1 MVYFAGAGLIA
12 VLAWVVYLPSLGG
25 GFILDDDLLL
35 TENNL
40 IRAPDGLSR
49 IWFST
54 EPTDYWPVANTSLWL
69 EWRLWSASPNGYRV
83 TNLLLHIVNCWLLWW
98 VLAKLSI
105 PGAFLAALLFA
116 VHPVNVE
123 SVAWIAQRKNLLAM
137 MFFLLSIGWYLNAD
151 PDPKTPIKPNGETRN
166 WRWYWLSLAGFLLAM
181 LSKGS
186 VAILPV
192 ALMLIAW
199 WRRNRITR
207 RDLLRTAPFFLV
219 AIVLTAINIWF
230 QSHDFSRPVR
240 EANLIERLL
249 GAGAAVWFYLSKA
262 ILPVNLQ
269 FIYPQWT
276 IQSGN
281 WLWWLPFLGIIVVTA
296 VLWRGRARAWP
307 RNILFAWLFYLLALL
322 PALGFTDVS
331 FMQYS
336 LVADHYQHLAL
347 IAVVALAAAGISKIE
362 TRIQSVRG
370 INWLR
375 IGAGGIAVIVF
386 SLIAARQAE
395 LYAGPIPLYTAT
407 LEKNPDCW
415 MLQNNLGSALV
426 SAGEPELAIPQFKQ
440 ALVIHPNYPEAHD
453 NWGRALADLKQPE
466 AAIEHFRQ
474 ALEMDPHDIAALNNW
489 AVALVKLGQPDEA
502 MKRYRQALEINPH
515 LAEVQSNLGT
525 LLAAAGQYP
534 EAIDCFQSALRDR
547 PELSDVHRKLAAV
560 LLKTGQP
567 GKAVD
572 ECHVALRLQPA
583 DVEVFAV
590 LAQAEAQRGRIDEAI
605 LAAETAINLA
615 RLQGRTALA
624 QELEASLQAFRT
636 KLTNPPTD
644 ERARVPR
651 P

>member
-1 MVYFAGAGLIA
+1 M
-12 VLAWVVYLPSLGG
+12 
-25 GFILDDDLLL
+25 
-35 TENNL
+35 
-40 IRAPDGLSR
+40 SR

-83 TNLLLHIVNCWLLWW
+83 TNLLLHIGNCWLLWW

-116 VHPVNVE
+116 AHPVNVE

-137 MFFLLSIGWYLNAD
+137 LFFLLSIGWYLNAD
-151 PDPKTPIKPNGETRN
+151 LDPTTPIKPTGKTHSL
-166 WRWYWLSLAGFLLAM
+166 RWYGLSLAAFLLAM

-186 VAILPV
+186 VAILPA
-192 ALMLIAW
+192 ALLLIAW
-199 WRRNRITR
+199 WRRNRITQ

-219 AIVLTAINIWF
+219 AIVLTAVNIWF

-262 ILPVNLQ
+262 VLPVNLL
-269 FIYPQWT
+269 FIYPQWK
-276 IQSGN
+276 IQASD

-296 VLWRGRARAWP
+296 VLWRGRTRSWT
-307 RNILFAWLFYLLALL
+307 RNILFAWVFYLLALL

-362 TRIQSVRG
+362 PRIQPARG
-370 INWLR
+370 FDWLR
-375 IGAGGIAVIVF
+375 IGAGGIAVVAF
-386 SLIAARQAE
+386 SFLAARQAE
-395 LYAGPIPLYTAT
+395 LYAGPIPLYAAT

-415 MLQNNLGSALV
+415 MLHNNLGSALV
-426 SAGEPELAIPQFKQ
+426 TAGEPELAIPHFKQ
-440 ALVIHPNYPEAHD
+440 ALIIHPNYPEAHD

-474 ALEMDPHDIAALNNW
+474 ALEIDPHDIAALNNW
-489 AVALVKLGQPDEA
+489 AVALVKLGQPGEA
-502 MKRYRQALEINPH
+502 IKRYRQALEINPH

-525 LLAAAGQYP
+525 LLAAAAQYP

-547 PELSDVHRKLAAV
+547 PELADVHRKLAAV

-567 GKAVD
+567 SKAVD
-572 ECHVALRLQPA
+572 ECHAALRLQSA
-583 DVEVFAV
+583 DVEAFAI
-590 LAQAEAQRGRIDEAI
+590 LAQAEAQRGRIEEAI

-624 QELEASLQAFRT
+624 QELEASLIAFRT
-636 KLTNPPTD
+636 KLTNPPAD
-644 ERARVPR
+644 ERARARAPDRGRGRWASRGFIVFGEMVLQPQAPR
-651 P
+651 QRL